1 MTKTGKATYASA
13 RSKYLV
19 ASQEHKTGSICTL
32 YTEKNWF
39 KKLVL
44 KNLYKIGRGD
54 LDFKS

>member
-19 ASQEHKTGSICTL
+19 ASQEHKTGSTYM